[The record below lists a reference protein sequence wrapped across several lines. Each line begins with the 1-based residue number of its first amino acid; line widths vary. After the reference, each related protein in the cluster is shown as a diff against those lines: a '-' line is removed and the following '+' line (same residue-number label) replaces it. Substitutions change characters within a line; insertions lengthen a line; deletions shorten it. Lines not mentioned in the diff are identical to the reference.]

1 MRSTKLNIWAL
12 GLIVILIFAGYE
24 TEAQRDRENGFG
36 KGYRSGNPRGDGD
49 GSGLLSRMESALD
62 LNDEQKTQIDKVRLD
77 MQKELLPT
85 FNELRENNAKLN
97 TLISENESESKIN
110 QLIDEISKLQAT
122 VLKGRISTHF
132 KVRELLTDEQKIK
145 FDTFSG
151 KRFNGM
157 GSHSGNRF
165 NDMGRHPGSMGR
177 YGRGRI

>member
-12 GLIVILIFAGYE
+12 GLFVILIFAGHQA
-24 TEAQRDRENGFG
+24 EAQRDRESGFG
-36 KGYRSGNPRGDGD
+36 KGIRSGNPRGVGD
-49 GSGLLSRMESALD
+49 GPGSMSRMESALD
-62 LNDEQKTQIDKVRLD
+62 LNDEQKTQIEKIHLD

-85 FNELRENNAKLN
+85 LNEIREKNAKLS

-122 VLKGRISTHF
+122 VRKGRISTHF

-151 KRFNGM
+151 NRFNGRDH
-157 GSHSGNRF
+157 HS
-165 NDMGRHPGSMGR
+165 GSMGR

>member
-24 TEAQRDRENGFG
+24 AEAQRDRGNGFG

-49 GSGLLSRMESALD
+49 GSGPLGRMESALD
-62 LNDEQKTQIDKVRLD
+62 LNDEQKAQIEKIHLD

-85 FNELRENNAKLN
+85 FNELREKNTKLN

-122 VLKGRISTHF
+122 VRKGRISTHF

-157 GSHSGNRF
+157 G
-165 NDMGRHPGSMGR
+165 RHPGSMGR
-177 YGRGRI
+177 HGRGRI